1 MIKDNFML
9 TAIKGTYQNG
19 QVILDEPA
27 PTNKTVPV
35 LVTFLEKED
44 QQSNKPNRIIGS
56 LEGKISIPDDFNEPL
71 DDLKEYM

>member
-1 MIKDNFML
+1 ML

-19 QVILDEPA
+19 QLILEEPA
-27 PTNKTVPV
+27 PTDKTVPV

-44 QQSNKPNRIIGS
+44 QQSNTKPHRIIGS

-71 DDLKEYM
+71 DDLKEYT

>member
-1 MIKDNFML
+1 ML

-44 QQSNKPNRIIGS
+44 QPSNIKPQNLCSKR
-56 LEGKISIPDDFNEPL
+56 KNV
-71 DDLKEYM
+71 

>member
-1 MIKDNFML
+1 ML

-44 QQSNKPNRIIGS
+44 QPSNIKPQRIIGS
-56 LEGKISIPDDFNEPL
+56 LQGKISIPDDFNEPL